1 MNNTNNV
8 NNTTNNVNNKDK
20 TLNMLSSDFDKLMIP
35 IPDLI
40 RKYPEDQ
47 QKEILEYLEQL
58 DEHHKKTYKIA
69 FDHLGSSFNIYK
81 SNGFKEWKQ
90 TKIK

>member
-1 MNNTNNV
+1 MYMNNSNNGITH
-8 NNTTNNVNNKDK
+8 NII
-20 TLNMLSSDFDKLMIP
+20 SSQLDKLMLP
-35 IPDLI
+35 IPELI
-40 RKYPEDQ
+40 LKYPEEQ

-69 FDHLGSSFNIYK
+69 FEHLGSSFNIYK

-90 TKIK
+90 TKNK

>member
-1 MNNTNNV
+1 MYMNNTNNV
-8 NNTTNNVNNKDK
+8 NNNDNNDTKD
-20 TLNMLSSDFDKLMIP
+20 NMLSSDFDKLMIP
-35 IPDLI
+35 IPELI
-40 RKYPEDQ
+40 RKYPQDQ
-47 QKEILEYLEQL
+47 QKEILQYLEQL

-90 TKIK
+90 TKNK

>member
-1 MNNTNNV
+1 MYMNNTNNI
-8 NNTTNNVNNKDK
+8 NNINKNDK
-20 TLNMLSSDFDKLMIP
+20 TINMVSTNFDKLSIP

-40 RKYPEDQ
+40 LKYPEDQ

-58 DEHHKKTYKIA
+58 DDHHKKTYKIA
-69 FDHLGSSFNIYK
+69 FEHLGSSFNIYK

-90 TKIK
+90 TKTK

>member
-1 MNNTNNV
+1 MYMNNSNNG
-8 NNTTNNVNNKDK
+8 K
-20 TLNMLSSDFDKLMIP
+20 THNIISSQLDKLMLP
-35 IPDLI
+35 IPELI
-40 RKYPEDQ
+40 LKYPEEQ

-69 FDHLGSSFNIYK
+69 FEHLGSSFNIYK

-90 TKIK
+90 TKTK

>member
-1 MNNTNNV
+1 MNNSNNGITH
-8 NNTTNNVNNKDK
+8 NII
-20 TLNMLSSDFDKLMIP
+20 SSQLDKLMLP
-35 IPDLI
+35 IPELI
-40 RKYPEDQ
+40 LKYPEEQ

-69 FDHLGSSFNIYK
+69 FEHLGSSFNIYK

-90 TKIK
+90 TKNK